1 MPQLEFGAI
10 RAVTPRWRLDIMVRW
25 VSTAGGRKTTDL
37 RRCGGACR
45 HVCFFLR
52 RKRLKQWTAP
62 RAGAGAQKKRPPR
75 NCPRGAGSFVR
86 GGNLLSHTRVQYHR
100 RGRA

>member
-45 HVCFFLR
+45 HVCFFCAAKGSSSGLR
-52 RKRLKQWTAP
+52 RGRG
-62 RAGAGAQKKRPPR
+62 RGRKKAT
-75 NCPRGAGSFVR
+75 PRGTVR
-86 GGNLLSHTRVQYHR
+86 GGPARL
-100 RGRA
+100 